1 MEDKTPAPCST
12 GRRSMTDAEF
22 ELSRLKEKLDR
33 ALDEQA
39 VSAERNARRVAEA
52 TISVAVATVKATR

>member
-1 MEDKTPAPCST
+1 MEDKTPAPCGT
-12 GRRSMTDAEF
+12 DRRSMTDSEF
-22 ELSRLKEKLDR
+22 ELSRLKEALDH

-39 VSAERNARRVAEA
+39 VSAERNARRVADA

>member
-1 MEDKTPAPCST
+1 
-12 GRRSMTDAEF
+12 MTDAEF